1 MWGPLWRSEVMM
13 VAVVVDK
20 AEKNVMVV
28 AVVNGAVV
36 LPELW
41 WQ

>member
-1 MWGPLWRSEVMM
+1 MSEVMM
-13 VAVVVDK
+13 MAVVVDK
-20 AEKNVMVV
+20 AEKDVMVV
-28 AVVNGAVV
+28 AVVNVAVV